1 MDALDRILPKVEK
14 PSRYLG
20 GETNSIVKD
29 HAQMRATVAF
39 GFPDV
44 YEIGMSHLGLRI
56 LYSLL
61 NEREDVAC
69 ERVFAPW
76 PDMERELRQA
86 GLPLQSLE
94 TRTPMGEFDIVGFS
108 LQYEM
113 TYSNILTMLDLADIP
128 FRTEHRS
135 FASPL
140 VVGGG
145 PVAFAPEP
153 IADFFDCFVIGDAE
167 EAFPRLID
175 LYVELRDEYA
185 KRPQGRRALLRRLA
199 DIPGVYV
206 PSLYRTEIDPEQ
218 GYLIVTGPVEPLPGE
233 EPAPFPIKRAVVE
246 DLADYPFPSKILV
259 PHSEIVHDRVS
270 MEIARGCTEG
280 CRFCQA
286 GIIYRPVRERS
297 PREIIET
304 TLKSLDET
312 GYNEVTLSALSV
324 ADYSCFPDLLE
335 KVAESLETRK
345 ASVSLGSLRVYGITD
360 KTTRDTGRVRKGGF
374 TIAPEAGTQRMRDV
388 INKGITQEDLEKA
401 TTAAFSAGWERIKL
415 YFMCGLPT
423 ETQED
428 LDGILDRCKD
438 VLRLARQARS
448 RNGGEKGKRRPV
460 QVGLSVSSF
469 IPKPFSAFQWWG
481 MDSEA
486 LLEEKQRYVRTR
498 LPRGVKLSRHHVPT
512 SVIEG
517 VLARGDRRLGKVI
530 EWAWHHGARF
540 DGWTECFRRDVWDQA
555 FAAEGLDP
563 DLFIKGLP
571 VEAKLP
577 WDHIDTLVTKEFLVK
592 DYLKAFKNKF
602 APACEKPYKGFQF
615 PEDKDEKLVCYS
627 CGLEC
632 DLKHIYS
639 ERKRER
645 QLLMLS
651 PSAPQAEPEV
661 EEPVSV
667 DKAHRYLCRFTKLG
681 RPRFLSHLD
690 VMRTLQRA
698 LRRAKV
704 PMLMSQG
711 FSPKPVMAFGP
722 ALALGIESAEEWVEF
737 HSLEPLD
744 TEQVLPE
751 VNRDLPEGIR
761 FLSMEPFEHAAAS
774 LTVLFDRALYSAT
787 LPESEG
793 TDLQQHR
800 RQVAAFNERTSVL
813 VEKIVKGKTRVRDLK
828 HFVGQVEVQLKQ
840 DALYLTIPVRVGSGG
855 SARPEDVLQAIYGH
869 AVAGVSIRRE
879 RLLQTGEPGPQTP
892 TADSINTDMKEPVES
907 RNEGAR
913 I

>member
-1 MDALDRILPKVEK
+1 M
-14 PSRYLG
+14 
-20 GETNSIVKD
+20 
-29 HAQMRATVAF
+29 
-39 GFPDV
+39 
-44 YEIGMSHLGLRI
+44 
-56 LYSLL
+56 
-61 NEREDVAC
+61 
-69 ERVFAPW
+69 
-76 PDMERELRQA
+76 
-86 GLPLQSLE
+86 
-94 TRTPMGEFDIVGFS
+94 
-108 LQYEM
+108 
-113 TYSNILTMLDLADIP
+113 
-128 FRTEHRS
+128 
-135 FASPL
+135 
-140 VVGGG
+140 
-145 PVAFAPEP
+145 
-153 IADFFDCFVIGDAE
+153 
-167 EAFPRLID
+167 
-175 LYVELRDEYA
+175 
-185 KRPQGRRALLRRLA
+185 
-199 DIPGVYV
+199 
-206 PSLYRTEIDPEQ
+206 DPEH
-218 GYLIVTGPVEPLPGE
+218 GYLVVTGPAEPPPGE
-233 EPAPFPIKRAVVE
+233 QPAPFPVKRAVLE
-246 DLADYPFPSKILV
+246 DLGEYPFPSKILV

-297 PREIIET
+297 PKEIIET

-312 GYNEVTLSALSV
+312 GYNDVTLSALSV

-345 ASVSLGSLRVYGITD
+345 AAVSLGSLRVYGITE

-438 VLRLARQARS
+438 VLRLARQARA
-448 RNGGEKGKRRPV
+448 RHEGDKGKRRGV

-469 IPKPFSAFQWWG
+469 IPKPFSSFQWWG

-486 LLEEKQRYVRTR
+486 VLEEKQRYVRQR

-512 SVIEG
+512 SVMEG
-517 VLARGDRRLGKVI
+517 VLARGDRRLGGVI
-530 EWAWHHGARF
+530 ERAWRSGARF
-540 DGWTECFRRDVWDQA
+540 DGWDECFRRDVWDQA
-555 FAAEGLDP
+555 FEAEGLDP

-571 VEAKLP
+571 VEARLP
-577 WDHIDTLVTKEFLVK
+577 WDHIDTLVTKEFLIK

-645 QLLMLS
+645 QLLVLT
-651 PSAPQAEPEV
+651 PPPAAPATTDEPT
-661 EEPVSV
+661 SV
-667 DKAHRYLCRFTKLG
+667 DKAHRYRCRFTKLG

-704 PMLMSQG
+704 PTLMSQG
-711 FSPKPVMAFGP
+711 FNPKPVMAFGP
-722 ALALGIESAEEWVEF
+722 ALALGIESAEEWMEF
-737 HSLEPLD
+737 HSLTPLD
-744 TEQVLPE
+744 LEQVLPA

-761 FLSMEPFEHAAAS
+761 FLSIEPFLQPAPS
-774 LTVLFDRALYSAT
+774 LTVLFDRAVYSVT
-787 LPESEG
+787 LADDEG
-793 TDLQQHR
+793 TDLQTHR
-800 RQVAAFNERTSVL
+800 EQVAAFNERTSSL
-813 VEKIVKGKTRVRDLK
+813 VEKIVKGKTRLRDLK
-828 HFVGQVEVQLKQ
+828 DFVGQVEVQVKQ
-840 DALYLTIPVRVGSGG
+840 DVMVLTIPVRVGQGG
-855 SARPEDVLQAIYGH
+855 SARPEDVLQAIYGR
-869 AVAGVSIRRE
+869 APVGASIRRE
-879 RLLQTGEPGPQTP
+879 RLLQPGEPGPQAP
-892 TADSINTDMKEPVES
+892 TAGRADADVPAPIES
-907 RNEGAR
+907 PREGAR

>member
-1 MDALDRILPKVEK
+1 MDALDQILPKVEK

-20 GETNSIVKD
+20 GETHSVVKD
-29 HAQMRATVAF
+29 HARMRATVAF
-39 GFPDV
+39 AFPDV

-61 NEREDVAC
+61 NGREDVAC

-76 PDMERELRQA
+76 PDMERELREA
-86 GLPLQSLE
+86 GLPLPSLE
-94 TRTPMGEFDIVGFS
+94 TRTPMGEFDVVGFS

-113 TYSNILTMLDLADIP
+113 TYSNILTMLDLSGIP
-128 FRTEHRS
+128 FRTEQRG

-153 IADFFDCFVIGDAE
+153 IADFFDCFVIGDGE
-167 EAFPRLID
+167 EAFPQLVDR
-175 LYVELRDEYA
+175 YVELRDEFA
-185 KRPQGRRALLRRLA
+185 HRPQGRKALLRRLA
-199 DIPGVYV
+199 DVPGVYV
-206 PSLYRTEIDPEQ
+206 PCLYRTEMDPEQ
-218 GYLIVTGPVEPLPGE
+218 GYLVVTGPAEPPQGE
-233 EPAPFPIKRAVVE
+233 EPAPFPVKRAVLE
-246 DLADYPFPSKILV
+246 DLGAYPFPSKILV

-297 PREIIET
+297 PKEIVET

-312 GYNEVTLSALSV
+312 GYDEVTLSALSV

-335 KVAESLETRK
+335 KVAESLEARK

-388 INKGITQEDLEKA
+388 INKGITQENLEQA

-428 LDGILDRCKD
+428 LDGILERCKD
-438 VLRLARQARS
+438 VLRLARQSRAR
-448 RNGGEKGKRRPV
+448 NEGDKGKARGV

-469 IPKPFSAFQWWG
+469 IPKPFSSFQWWG
-481 MDSEA
+481 MDSEEV
-486 LLEEKQRYVRTR
+486 LQEKQRYVRQR

-512 SVIEG
+512 SVMEG
-517 VLARGDRRLGKVI
+517 VLARGDRRLGNVI
-530 EWAWHHGARF
+530 ERAWRDGARF
-540 DGWTECFRRDVWDQA
+540 DGWDEWFRRDLWDRA
-555 FAAEGLDP
+555 LEAEGLDP
-563 DLFIKGLP
+563 DLFIKELP
-571 VEAKLP
+571 VEANLP
-577 WDHIDTLVTKEFLVK
+577 WDHIDCLVTKEFLVK

-645 QLLMLS
+645 KLLVLT
-651 PSAPQAEPEV
+651 PPPPEQP
-661 EEPVSV
+661 EAGEPVGV
-667 DKAHRYLCRFTKLG
+667 DKALRYRCRFTKLG

-698 LRRAKV
+698 LRRAAV
-704 PMLMSQG
+704 PVLMSQG
-711 FSPKPVMAFGP
+711 FNPKPVMAFGP

-744 TEQVLPE
+744 VERVLQD

-761 FLSMEPFEHAAAS
+761 FLSMERFAQSEPS
-774 LTVLFDRALYSAT
+774 LTVLFDRAVYSVA
-787 LPESEG
+787 LAADQGS
-793 TDLQQHR
+793 DLAEHR
-800 RQVAAFNERTSVL
+800 KQVATFNELPSCL

-828 HFVGQVEVQLKQ
+828 EFVGQVEVQIKQ
-840 DALYLTIPVRVGSGG
+840 DAIHLTIPVRVGSGG
-855 SARPEDVLQAIYGH
+855 SARPEDVLKAIYGR
-869 AVAGVSIRRE
+869 APAGARIRRE
-879 RLLQTGEPGPQTP
+879 HLLQPGEPGPAAP
-892 TADSINTDMKEPVES
+892 LAGRGDAGVREPVES
-907 RNEGAR
+907 GREGAR